1 MAGVMLFSNVL
12 LLHLVTELA
21 LVFFEGVVIFENGDN
36 EELSEIK
43 THGLSDHSDSVE
55 QLI

>member
-1 MAGVMLFSNVL
+1 MLFSNVL

-21 LVFFEGVVIFENGDN
+21 LVYFEGVVIFENGDN

-43 THGLSDHSDSVE
+43 THGLSDHSDFV
-55 QLI
+55 

>member
-1 MAGVMLFSNVL
+1 MLFSNVL

-21 LVFFEGVVIFENGDN
+21 QVFLEGVVIFENEDN

-43 THGLSDHSDSVE
+43 THGLSDHSDSV
-55 QLI
+55 

>member
-1 MAGVMLFSNVL
+1 MLFSNVL

-21 LVFFEGVVIFENGDN
+21 QEFSEGVVIFENGDN

-43 THGLSDHSDSVE
+43 THGLSDHSDSV
-55 QLI
+55 